1 MKRLVALA
9 LSLVM
14 VLSLAACGKSND
26 AGKDNAE
33 SNADL
38 TVKIVSYAGTESTVN
53 ILQDQLKKAG
63 FNVETNI
70 QPDYASYTTVVD
82 TRDWDIA
89 CSGWTTVTGNPDY
102 ATRDIYAS
110 YGEYNKGGIND
121 QKVDDLIDKAAG
133 ETPAEYVATYT
144 ELENYLVT
152 EMAYTLPLYATKG
165 LYGYN
170 ADVLDG
176 NSVKLPQS
184 RSAYWEDYSYVNTA
198 DNATR
203 TLWMFSTMPNLT
215 SLDPIQAN
223 DGSINQ
229 LSANVNVRIINMTE
243 DDQIMSDG
251 SLSLNYAIGE
261 GNTAFYFILRD
272 DCFFSRVEGNHVVGT
287 DILVGGEDVVY
298 SLTRAA
304 NKDSVALHKTY
315 NLHNHMSN
323 ISVVTDM
330 NELNSVMDADSGKP
344 VFETL
349 SAGLATPVSE
359 LVAADADVDNAA
371 GKYQVVKIETE
382 SAFPQVLYFLAH
394 QSAGIVNKEACEEM
408 NSKFDVAS
416 YDPTVDVC
424 YGDSANIKKTL
435 NADGTHHLYQSGP
448 YAIVAYD
455 DYQILFEKNPGYMA
469 GTENEPLISNMGI
482 KFYKDNTSAASGFR
496 SGEIDIMS
504 GMSTNDVQT
513 LKDEG
518 YEVVTY
524 LRHATTYCEFNMDA
538 DHIFSDINARK
549 AVMHAINQDEFIAY
563 NNDLVGY
570 LYSSFSTLIDTG
582 NKMEFNLEKSAEYLK
597 AYTDSLAE

>member
-469 GTENEPLISNMGI
+469 GTENEPLISNIGI

-563 NNDLVGY
+563 NNNLVGY

-582 NKMEFNLEKSAEYLK
+582 NKMDFDLEKSAEYLK

>member
-14 VLSLAACGKSND
+14 LLSLAACGKESSD
-26 AGKDNAE
+26 DNNAAS

-38 TVKIVSYAGTESTVN
+38 TVRLVSYAGTESTVN

-63 FNVETNI
+63 FNVVPNI
-70 QPDYASYTTVVD
+70 QPDYASYTTVVEAG
-82 TRDWDIA
+82 DWDIA

-121 QKVDDLIDKAAG
+121 KKVDDLIDKAAG

-165 LYGYN
+165 LFGYN
-170 ADVLDG
+170 KEVLDSA
-176 NSVKLPQS
+176 SVKLPQS
-184 RSAYWEDYSYVNTA
+184 RSAYWENYSYVDTSL
-198 DNATR
+198 NATR
-203 TLWMFSTMPNLT
+203 PLMMFSTMPNLT

-229 LSANVNVRIINMTE
+229 LSANINTRIINMTP
-243 DDQIMSDG
+243 DDKIVADG
-251 SLSLNYAIGE
+251 SLSRNYAIGE

-272 DCFFSRVEGNHVVGT
+272 DVFFSKVEDKHVVGT
-287 DILVGGEDVVY
+287 DILVGGEDVVF

-304 NKDSVALHKTY
+304 DQHSVALHKTY
-315 NLHNHMSN
+315 NLHNHMSK
-323 ISVVTDM
+323 ISLVTDM
-330 NELNSVMDADSGKP
+330 DELNSVLDADSGKS

-349 SAGLATPVSE
+349 SNGLATPVSA
-359 LVAADADVDNAA
+359 LVEADADVDNAA

-394 QSAGIVNKEACEEM
+394 QSAGVVNKEACEAM
-408 NSKFDVAS
+408 NAEFTVEE
-416 YDPTVDVC
+416 YDPTVHVC
-424 YGDSANIKKTL
+424 YGDSANVKKTL
-435 NADGTHHLYQSGP
+435 AEQGTHHVYFSGP
-448 YAIVAYD
+448 YCLVDYTDYD
-455 DYQILFEKNPGYMA
+455 IKFEKNPGYMA
-469 GTENEPLISNMGI
+469 GTEYEPKITNMGI
-482 KFYKDNTSAASGFR
+482 KFYGDNTSAANGFR

-524 LRHATTYCEFNMDA
+524 LRHATTYAEFNMKEGEL
-538 DHIFSDINARK
+538 FSDINARK
-549 AVMHAINQDEFIAY
+549 AVFHAVNQEEYIAY
-563 NNDLVGY
+563 NNNLVGN

-582 NKMEFNLEKSAEYLK
+582 NKHEFNLEKSAEYLK
-597 AYTDSLAE
+597 AYTDSLAQ

>member
-14 VLSLAACGKSND
+14 VLSLAACGGKD
-26 AGKDNAE
+26 DDKDNAA
-33 SNADL
+33 NGADL
-38 TVKIVSYAGTESTVN
+38 TVKIVSYAGTDSTVN

-63 FNVETNI
+63 FTVETNI

-89 CSGWTTVTGNPDY
+89 VSGWTTVTGNPDY

-110 YGEYNKGGIND
+110 YGAYNKGPIKD
-121 QKVDDLIDKAAG
+121 QKIDDLIEKASG
-133 ETPAEYVATYT
+133 ETPTEYVATYT

-152 EMAYTLPLYATKG
+152 EMAYSLPLYATKG
-165 LYGYN
+165 LFGYN
-170 ADVLDG
+170 KKVLDEA
-176 NSVKLPQS
+176 SVKLPQS
-184 RSAYWEDYSYVNTA
+184 RSAYWENYSYVDTSL
-198 DNATR
+198 NATR
-203 TLWMFSTMPNLT
+203 PLMMYSTMPNLT

-229 LSANVNVRIINMTE
+229 ISANVNTRIINMTP
-243 DDQIMSDG
+243 DDKIIADG

-261 GNTAFYFILRD
+261 GNTSFYFILRD
-272 DCFFSRVEGNHVVGT
+272 DCFFSKVENHKVVGT
-287 DILVGGEDVVY
+287 DILVGGEDVVF

-304 NKDSVALHKTY
+304 DKNSVALHKTY
-315 NLHNHMSN
+315 NLHGHMSN

-330 NELNSVMDADSGKP
+330 NELNTVLDADSGKP

-349 SAGLATPVSE
+349 SNGLATPVSE

-394 QSAGIVNKEACEEM
+394 QSAGIVNKEACEKM
-408 NSKFDVAS
+408 NAEFTVEE
-416 YDPTVDVC
+416 YDPAVHVC
-424 YGDSANIKKTL
+424 YGDAANVKKTL
-435 NADGTHHLYQSGP
+435 ADNGSHHLYQSGP
-448 YAIVAYD
+448 YAIV
-455 DYQILFEKNPGYMA
+455 DYTDYEIKFEKNPGYMA
-469 GTENEPLISNMGI
+469 GTDNEPKITNMGI

-504 GMSTNDVQT
+504 GVNTNDVQT

-524 LRHATTYCEFNMDA
+524 LRHAATYCEFNMDE

-549 AVMHAINQDEFIAY
+549 AVMHAVNQDEYIAY
-563 NNDLVGY
+563 NNNLVGY

-582 NKMEFNLEKSAEYLK
+582 NKLEFNLDKSAEYLK
-597 AYTDSLAE
+597 AYTDSLAK

>member
-14 VLSLAACGKSND
+14 VLSLAACAKDSSKD
-26 AGKDNAE
+26 DNAA
-33 SNADL
+33 ADANL

-121 QKVDDLIDKAAG
+121 QKIDDLIDKAAG

-203 TLWMFSTMPNLT
+203 TLWMYSTMPNLT

-229 LSANVNVRIINMTE
+229 LSANVNARIINMTE
-243 DDQIMSDG
+243 DDQIMADG
-251 SLSLNYAIGE
+251 SLSYNYAIGE

-272 DCFFSRVEGNHVVGT
+272 DCFFSKVEGNHVVGT

-315 NLHNHMSN
+315 NLHNHMSK
-323 ISVVTDM
+323 ISMVTDM
-330 NELNSVMDADSGKP
+330 NELNTVMDADTGKP
-344 VFETL
+344 VAETL
-349 SAGLATPVSE
+349 ANGLATPISA
-359 LVAADADVDNAA
+359 LVDTDAAVDNAA

-408 NSKFDVAS
+408 NSKFEVAS
-416 YDPTVDVC
+416 YDPTVDIC
-424 YGDSANIKKTL
+424 YGDAANVKKTL
-435 NADGTHHLYQSGP
+435 TSEGTHHLYQSGP

-469 GTENEPLISNMGI
+469 GSENEPLINNMGI
-482 KFYKDNTSAASGFR
+482 KFYKDTTSAASGFR

-504 GMSTNDVQT
+504 GVNTNDVQT

-538 DHIFSDINARK
+538 DHIFSDLNARK
-549 AVMHAINQDEFIAY
+549 DVMHAINQDEFIAY
-563 NNDLVGY
+563 NNNLVGY